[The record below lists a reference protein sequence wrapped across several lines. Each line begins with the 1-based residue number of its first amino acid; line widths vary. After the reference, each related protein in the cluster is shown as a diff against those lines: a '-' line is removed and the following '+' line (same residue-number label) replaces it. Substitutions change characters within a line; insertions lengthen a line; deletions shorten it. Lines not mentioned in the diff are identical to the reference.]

1 MTHNCLPHQVR
12 LKMLRAIHGRKLA
25 TADLRVK
32 ELERECD
39 LLKGQV
45 RCLWWPLMAT
55 DGH

>member
-1 MTHNCLPHQVR
+1 MTNDCLPHQVR

-45 RCLWWPLMAT
+45 RCLW
-55 DGH
+55 